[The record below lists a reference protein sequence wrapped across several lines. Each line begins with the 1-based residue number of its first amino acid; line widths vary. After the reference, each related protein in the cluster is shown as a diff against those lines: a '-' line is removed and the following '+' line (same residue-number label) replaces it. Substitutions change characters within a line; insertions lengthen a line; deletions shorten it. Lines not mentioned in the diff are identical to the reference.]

1 MRSRLFPVEGERD
14 ADAAPFQADP
24 ISRKAGTLRFAPR
37 GRDGRLASE
46 SG

>member
-14 ADAAPFQADP
+14 ADAAPFQAEP
-24 ISRKAGTLRFAPR
+24 IARKVAMLRCAAQ